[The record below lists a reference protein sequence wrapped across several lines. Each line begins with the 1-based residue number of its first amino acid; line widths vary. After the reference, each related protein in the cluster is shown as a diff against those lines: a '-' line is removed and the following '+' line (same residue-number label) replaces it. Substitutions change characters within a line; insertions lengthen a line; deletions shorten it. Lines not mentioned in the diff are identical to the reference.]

1 VKKLSEKGKE
11 ETLDPEDWEQMKTLA
26 KKMAEDMISYQQ
38 NIREKPVVKKIPQ
51 QILDLF
57 NEPVPRKPQ
66 GPEKTY
72 QEFQQK
78 IASNITAFNTH
89 PRFWATVIGTGTPFG
104 ALADMWASGL
114 NHPVI
119 WPPDLPH
126 TVELQVIN
134 WIKQML
140 EYPEDASGVLVS
152 GGSIA
157 NLIGLTVAR
166 NVKAGYNVKKKG
178 ITKKLT
184 FYGSTEA
191 HSCIQ
196 RNLELL
202 GVGEENLRKIPVDE
216 NYKIKILSLKKR
228 VQEDRENGFTPIC
241 VIGNAGS
248 TNTGSVDDLEALAEY
263 CEEQGL
269 WFHVDGALGSFAA
282 LSTKYKHI
290 VKGMNKA
297 DSLAVDL
304 HKWMYMPYGVGCTL
318 IRHPKEHHEAFSIH
332 APYIEHEDVWL
343 SDLGIEQSRPNRALK
358 VWMSLK
364 EHGADKYGSVI
375 EQDIEYAKY
384 FAGLVAKSNELE
396 LLAPVYLN
404 VVCFRYVRD
413 DSSESELDVLNA
425 ALFEKIIWEGKFGPF
440 NTTIDGKF
448 AFRICTVN
456 HRTTRED
463 LRLFYEEILENGKN
477 INP

>member
-1 VKKLSEKGKE
+1 
-11 ETLDPEDWEQMKTLA
+11 
-26 KKMAEDMISYQQ
+26 
-38 NIREKPVVKKIPQ
+38 
-51 QILDLF
+51 
-57 NEPVPRKPQ
+57 
-66 GPEKTY
+66 
-72 QEFQQK
+72 
-78 IASNITAFNTH
+78 
-89 PRFWATVIGTGTPFG
+89 
-104 ALADMWASGL
+104 
-114 NHPVI
+114 
-119 WPPDLPH
+119 
-126 TVELQVIN
+126 
-134 WIKQML
+134 ML